1 MDRTSIV
8 NEWLEFANKDIS
20 SAKYLL
26 NMRPVPLEIIC
37 YHCEQAAEKALK
49 GYLIKHDI
57 EPPRTH
63 DLRLLCKMCANIDN
77 TFDDISKYCVNLTA
91 YGVLVLLGNICIDL
105 CLSTLCNRYSFLV
118 DIPRVAIP

>member
-8 NEWLEFANKDIS
+8 NEWLDFANKDIS

-37 YHCEQAAEKALK
+37 YHCEQAVEKALK
-49 GYLIKHDI
+49 GYLIRHDI

-77 TFDDISKYCVNLTA
+77 TFDDISQYCVNLTA
-91 YGVLVLLGNICIDL
+91 YGVQP
-105 CLSTLCNRYSFLV
+105 RYPFEIEILDS
-118 DIPRVAIP
+118 DMQEAIVEADQE